1 MDEFALIRRF
11 FRRDV
16 TRSDVVLGVGD
27 DAALLQ
33 TPAGTELAIST
44 DTMVEGVHFPAG
56 APAHAIGWRALATNL
71 SDLAAMGATPAWAT
85 LALTLPQADEAWLQ
99 EFARGF
105 FELADRFGVALV
117 GGDVTQ
123 GALTVTVTIHGHV
136 PAGAALRRSGA
147 KPGDRVFVTG
157 KLGGAAAGLAAYPN
171 DGRGR
176 YLYPQP
182 RVAEGV
188 ALRGF
193 ASAAIDISDGLVA
206 DLGHIAE
213 ASGVGA
219 QMALEK
225 VPQAPE
231 LLRFNPDKA
240 FAMALA
246 GGDDYE
252 LCFTIEPKKLDD
264 LRARWRPEWTP
275 LSDIGMIDSG
285 EGVRCVKSDG
295 SMWVP
300 AAGGYR
306 HF

>member
-105 FELADRFGVALV
+105 FELADQFGVALV

-225 VPQAPE
+225 VPQAP
-231 LLRFNPDKA
+231 
-240 FAMALA
+240 
-246 GGDDYE
+246 
-252 LCFTIEPKKLDD
+252 
-264 LRARWRPEWTP
+264 
-275 LSDIGMIDSG
+275 
-285 EGVRCVKSDG
+285 
-295 SMWVP
+295 
-300 AAGGYR
+300 
-306 HF
+306 